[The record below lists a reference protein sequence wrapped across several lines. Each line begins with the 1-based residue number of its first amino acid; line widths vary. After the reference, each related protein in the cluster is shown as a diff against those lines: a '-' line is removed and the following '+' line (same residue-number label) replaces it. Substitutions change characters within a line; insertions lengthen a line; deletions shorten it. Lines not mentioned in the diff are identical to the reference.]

1 MRERE
6 PSKLML
12 VQAYSCGRKF
22 NTTSGFAR
30 KTKEIRSTRHTP
42 GKSTPDVRNVTAMV
56 WAQNYLSGIQAGE
69 RTHNHDSDLKHST
82 EENALDASVM
92 VFVNYCLS

>member
-1 MRERE
+1 M
-6 PSKLML
+6 
-12 VQAYSCGRKF
+12 
-22 NTTSGFAR
+22 
-30 KTKEIRSTRHTP
+30 
-42 GKSTPDVRNVTAMV
+42 RNVTAMV